1 MNTFVSTHL
10 VHENAGKH
18 LLIRRA
24 GSPYFP
30 GYLSLVAGHVE
41 ADETPVEALVR
52 EVAEEIG
59 VTFRANDL
67 SFRNVVYRRL
77 PDRIYVD
84 YFFGSEFLPA
94 APRIVEQDKITELG
108 YFSISEHRDEIV
120 PYVFM
125 ALNNRGPYLDFDET
139 GRPDKM

>member
-1 MNTFVSTHL
+1 MKTYVSIHL
-10 VHENAGKH
+10 VCEDAGKH

-59 VTFRANDL
+59 VTLSPRDL
-67 SFRNVVYRRL
+67 NFRNVVYRRL

-84 YFFGSEFLPA
+84 YFFGTEDLPA
-94 APRIVEQDKITELG
+94 SPRIVEHDKITELG
-108 YFSISEHRDEIV
+108 YFDIADHRDEIV

-125 ALNNRGPYLDFDET
+125 ALSHPDLYLEFDET
-139 GRPDKM
+139 GRPAGT